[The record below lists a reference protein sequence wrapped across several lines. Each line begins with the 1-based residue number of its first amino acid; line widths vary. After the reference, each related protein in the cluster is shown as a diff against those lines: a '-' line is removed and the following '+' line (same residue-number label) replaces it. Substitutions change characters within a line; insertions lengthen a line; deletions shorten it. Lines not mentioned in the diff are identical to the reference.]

1 MKKIAIFVEGE
12 TEYDFIKRLL
22 IEVVGEENLKIVGHK
37 MVGGNKKSGIPRTAN
52 LQFESEIDGA
62 NFEATIF

>member
-22 IEVVGEENLKIVGHK
+22 IEVVGEENLKIIGHK
-37 MVGGNKKSGIPRTAN
+37 MVGGNKKSGIACAMCLCFN
-52 LQFESEIDGA
+52 VLYSEL
-62 NFEATIF
+62 